1 VEELELSNN
10 YKGADFMSH
19 QESQFDTYADRAV
32 EVFMKDIGIEWAE
45 KVVSVSS
52 VDLEDNS
59 FQTRLNT
66 AHCSTVA
73 REYAEKIRAGDPF
86 PMTVLQPKGNG
97 KFRVVCGRHRAT
109 AYSMAQ
115 NGKASY
121 QAYIVGEDTPV
132 DLLTALSAR
141 DNNSNGVRQ
150 GTAETAR
157 VAADFLAKLPVLAG
171 SRCHK
176 KKTIQEVSARFGA
189 NDSTVSDHYHAKLVA
204 AKMISV
210 GCRAEGVPVNALRSL
225 WKWTENAAWPDIAR
239 AVSENATTGNLS
251 KIISS
256 ANADK
261 VDAPTLISRI
271 KDAAGVFYGGSEM
284 VRQRKDPAYVTL
296 EHLSLAL
303 QDFRQLS
310 SPRNLPNELAEDIA
324 STVEA
329 IRIECKEWKKR

>member
-1 VEELELSNN
+1 
-10 YKGADFMSH
+10 MSH
-19 QESQFDTYADRAV
+19 EAAQFDTYADRAV

-45 KVVSVSS
+45 KVVSVTS
-52 VDLEDNS
+52 VDLTDNR

-66 AHCSTVA
+66 AHCSNVA
-73 REYAEKIRAGDPF
+73 REYAEKIRANAPF
-86 PMTVLQPKGNG
+86 PMTVLQSKGNG
-97 KFRVVCGRHRAT
+97 NFRVVCGRHRAA
-109 AYSMAQ
+109 AYNMAQ

-121 QAYIVGEDTPV
+121 QAYVVAEDTPP

-176 KKTIQEVSARFGA
+176 KKTIQDVAARFGA
-189 NDSTVSDHYHAKLVA
+189 NDSTVSDHYHAKLVE

-210 GCRAEGVPVNALRSL
+210 GCPPEGVPVSALRSL
-225 WKWTENAAWPDIAR
+225 WKWVETAAWRDVAR
-239 AVSENATTGNLS
+239 AVTEHATTGNLS
-251 KIISS
+251 RVISS

-271 KDAAGVFYGGSEM
+271 KDAAGVFHGGLET
-284 VRQRKDPAYVTL
+284 VRPRKDPAYVTL

-310 SPRNLPNELAEDIA
+310 SPRNLPDELAEDIA

-329 IRIECKEWKKR
+329 IRIACKDWKQR